1 MSVETIAAFCFG
13 SVVGWLTNRTLGK
26 SALSSIAAVV
36 GSIGGAAAAG
46 AIGGGTSFA
55 WYSIGLCCLFF
66 TRLIVIRTMAQST
79 YECEWL
85 GDGAGGTVATTDVII
100 VSKGSQLETI
110 SSPVR
115 SILKPTL
122 ETARAVSKWL
132 GRISNATI
140 VLKAPPDTS
149 SELDTVGE
157 KESGIEL
164 KRERR
169 FANATVRDLLDP
181 RLAEET
187 SLRPF
192 ELIKLQLDIGPRSA
206 ESHVGDTVSFPDDV
220 IPQEDVNIDV
230 MVSRTDFT
238 VGDGT
243 TVGSIVHGRFFL
255 PRNGSAAIA
264 PDGRKNL
271 WFTLEAP
278 FRTGTAR
285 CRIGYYYNNILL
297 QSQLLTAP
305 VGQSGKIEINTDF
318 TLAGSITSVANF
330 PKRERIGVLTNGD
343 GTHQIVLRKRS
354 EKLSDAGKTFAVRED
369 DVGDVVDVIREALWD
384 QKVTTRRRS
393 KEQLVK
399 DLFRLAKPGNNLWTL
414 VPGDHPQMFGP
425 VIHNP
430 ADYVI
435 QVTRPTS
442 SGFAFPWA
450 LIYEIPLDD
459 DQKRWKLC
467 KLVEDWDG
475 KTPLVTS
482 SQQCCP
488 HGKHSENV
496 ICPFGFWGFRYSID
510 QLSSTE
516 KEDSIFSIAA
526 PDAWEFVIGQTQ
538 YDVDKA
544 ALAVHVKTLDAT
556 LRTAF
561 PAAKVVEGR
570 DKATIRQ
577 LLGRDRPLCTS
588 TVMATGTPTRTR
600 TPTWGSATRRKSSP
614 PKSANGSRPGSLR
627 APSSGTRFGR
637 WSSSTPAIRST
648 SSPRPYCRT

>member
-1 MSVETIAAFCFG
+1 M
-13 SVVGWLTNRTLGK
+13 
-26 SALSSIAAVV
+26 
-36 GSIGGAAAAG
+36 
-46 AIGGGTSFA
+46 
-55 WYSIGLCCLFF
+55 
-66 TRLIVIRTMAQST
+66 
-79 YECEWL
+79 
-85 GDGAGGTVATTDVII
+85 
-100 VSKGSQLETI
+100 
-110 SSPVR
+110 
-115 SILKPTL
+115 
-122 ETARAVSKWL
+122 
-132 GRISNATI
+132 
-140 VLKAPPDTS
+140 
-149 SELDTVGE
+149 
-157 KESGIEL
+157 
-164 KRERR
+164 
-169 FANATVRDLLDP
+169 
-181 RLAEET
+181 
-187 SLRPF
+187 
-192 ELIKLQLDIGPRSA
+192 
-206 ESHVGDTVSFPDDV
+206 
-220 IPQEDVNIDV
+220 
-230 MVSRTDFT
+230 
-238 VGDGT
+238 
-243 TVGSIVHGRFFL
+243 
-255 PRNGSAAIA
+255 
-264 PDGRKNL
+264 
-271 WFTLEAP
+271 
-278 FRTGTAR
+278 
-285 CRIGYYYNNILL
+285 
-297 QSQLLTAP
+297 LTAP
-305 VGQSGKIEINTDF
+305 VGQPGKIEINTDF
-318 TLAGSITSVANF
+318 TLARSITSVANF
-330 PKRERIGVLTNGD
+330 PKRERISILTNANGD

-354 EKLSDAGKTFAVRED
+354 GKPSDAGKTFAVRED
-369 DVGDVVDVIREALWD
+369 DVGAVIDEIREALWD
-384 QKVTTRRRS
+384 QKVTERRRS

-399 DLFRLAKPGNNLWTL
+399 DLFRLAKPGNDLWTL
-414 VPGDHPQMFGP
+414 VPGDHPQVFNP

-577 LLGRDRPLCTS
+577 LLGRDRPLVYLYCHGDRDTNTDPDTYLGVGNKEKILAS
-588 TVMATGTPTRTR
+588 EIRKWIQTWLFEGTVVWDKVRPLVFINACHSLDIKPKTLLSYLDAFV
-600 TPTWGSATRRKSSP
+600 GSARAAGVIGTEVRVQQKLASEFAEQFFHLLLVDQ
-614 PKSANGSRPGSLR
+614 KTVDEALR
-627 APSSGTRFGR
+627 Q
-637 WSSSTPAIRST
+637 IRLEYLADGNLLGLNYT
-648 SSPRPYCRT
+648 PYCWSELRVTKQPTASPH